1 MTPVLLLTHTPF
13 EKHSLPKARPMRRT
27 ARIELLSRIRPRAHD
42 RMKADK
48 VKVGCLSHA
57 PHEDLGPVDLANAK
71 RRVDFYSRW
80 HGLEEP
86 LLQIWKA
93 P

>member
-1 MTPVLLLTHTPF
+1 MNPVLLLTHTPF
-13 EKHSLPKARPMRRT
+13 EKRSFPRARPVRRA
-27 ARIELLSRIRPRAHD
+27 ARIEPPSRIRPRTQ
-42 RMKADK
+42 DK

-71 RRVDFYSRW
+71 RRIDFYSRW